1 MKKNLL
7 YRGKRNCPVCGCNI
21 KRKIFS
27 VKMAMPPDAGL
38 PEEYNVAE
46 CDYCGCCYA
55 DTSATADDY
64 DNYYK
69 TNNFYGEM
77 DIEISTYKRR
87 HEITIKELRRL
98 NISQEKMLDIGFGK
112 GELCV
117 ALKENGFENIS
128 GIDPAP
134 GSVEHL
140 RKQGIE
146 CALGSIYDQVPE
158 SMRKQYKVV
167 FMYGMIE
174 HLYDPVLAIERAKE
188 YLTDDGYMFWS
199 VPLFDRMKDDLT
211 PVVNNFN
218 IEHIN
223 YFSEVSL
230 DNIARLNG
238 LQKVAGFQE
247 ILTELG
253 DSKGYG
259 ILAVYRMGGELNGIQ
274 KDCITAESIQE
285 YYSRIT
291 EQSFETKI
299 KRVKEL
305 QDSGEE
311 IAVWGTGA
319 YMRNLW
325 ATAGLDQCNV
335 SCFIDNNMAKVGT
348 EVFGRTVA
356 NPSYLLNGFQGIIV
370 ICCMMYAQ
378 EIVTQIEEMDKE
390 LMKRVIIL

>member
-1 MKKNLL
+1 MKKDLL
-7 YRGKRNCPVCGCNI
+7 YRGKRNCPVCGCNM
-21 KRKIFS
+21 KKKIFS
-27 VKMAMPPDAGL
+27 VKMAMPPEIRM

-55 DTSATADDY
+55 DTAATAQDY

-69 TNNFYGEM
+69 VNNFYGEM

-98 NISQEKMLDIGFGK
+98 NITREKMLDIGFGK

-117 ALKENGFENIS
+117 VLKENGFENIS

-140 RKQGIE
+140 RRQGIE
-146 CALGSIYDQVPE
+146 CALGSIYDQVPGT
-158 SMRKQYKVV
+158 MRGQYKVV

-199 VPLFDRMKDDLT
+199 VPLFDRMGDDLT

-238 LQKVAGFQE
+238 LRKVSGFPE
-247 ILTELG
+247 VLTELG
-253 DSKGYG
+253 ASKAYG
-259 ILAVYRMGGELNGIQ
+259 VLAVYRMGGEADGIR
-274 KDCITAESIQE
+274 KDCITAKSIEE
-285 YYSRIT
+285 YYSRIVRNSGMSL
-291 EQSFETKI
+291 E
-299 KRVKEL
+299 RVREL
-305 QDSGEE
+305 RESGEQ

-319 YMRNLW
+319 YMKNLW
-325 ATAGLDQCNV
+325 AAAGLDQCNV
-335 SCFIDNNMAKVGT
+335 TCFVDNNMAKVGT
-348 EVFGRTVA
+348 KLFGREIMA
-356 NPSYLLNGFQGIIV
+356 PSWLENGHADRIV

-378 EIVTQIEEMDKE
+378 EIVEQIKQIDVE
-390 LMKRVIIL
+390 LAKKILIL

>member
-1 MKKNLL
+1 MNRDDV
-7 YRGKRNCPVCGCNI
+7 YRGDRDCPVCGCNI

-27 VKMAMPPDAGL
+27 VKMAMPSDIGL

-55 DTSATADDY
+55 DTSATAEDY

-69 TNNFYGEM
+69 VNNFYGEM

-87 HEITIKELRRL
+87 HEITIKELQRL
-98 NISQEKMLDIGFGK
+98 NIGREKMLDIGFGK

-128 GIDPAP
+128 GIDPALS
-134 GSVEHL
+134 SVEHL
-140 RKQGIE
+140 RKQGIA
-146 CALGSIYDQVPE
+146 CAQGSIYDRAPE
-158 SMRKQYKVV
+158 AMRGQYKVV

-174 HLYDPVLAIERAKE
+174 HLYNPVLAVERAKE
-188 YLTDDGYMFWS
+188 YLMDDGYMFWS
-199 VPLFDRMKDDLT
+199 VPLFDRMEEDLT

-218 IEHIN
+218 AEHIN

-238 LQKVAGFQE
+238 LQRVAGFPE
-247 ILTELG
+247 VLTELG
-253 DSKGYG
+253 DSKAYG
-259 ILAVYRMGGELNGIQ
+259 ILAVYQVGGEAESIR
-274 KDCITAESIQE
+274 KDCITAKSIAE

-291 EQSFETKI
+291 QNYSINME
-299 KRVKEL
+299 RVKEL
-305 QDSGEE
+305 RDAGEE
-311 IAVWGTGA
+311 IVIWGTGA
-319 YMRNLW
+319 YMKNLW

-348 EVFGRTVA
+348 QIFDRDVVA
-356 NPSYLLNGFQGIIV
+356 PTWLRNGFGGRIV

-378 EIVTQIEEMDKE
+378 EILKQIKEIDEELVEK
-390 LMKRVIIL
+390 VIIL

>member
-1 MKKNLL
+1 MRKNLL

-27 VKMAMPPDAGL
+27 VKMAMPPDVRL

-98 NISQEKMLDIGFGK
+98 NISREKMLDIGFGK

-146 CALGSIYDQVPE
+146 CAMGSIYDQVPE
-158 SMRKQYKVV
+158 TMRGQYKVV

-174 HLYDPVLAIERAKE
+174 HLYDPVLAVERAKE

-238 LQKVAGFQE
+238 LRKVSGFPE
-247 ILTELG
+247 VLTELG
-253 DSKGYG
+253 DSKAYG
-259 ILAVYRMGGELNGIQ
+259 VLAVYQMGGESNGIR
-274 KDCITAESIQE
+274 KDCVTAKSIEE
-285 YYSRIT
+285 YYFRIARNT
-291 EQSFETKI
+291 GMSLE
-299 KRVKEL
+299 RVRKLRE
-305 QDSGEE
+305 SGER
-311 IAVWGTGA
+311 IVVWGTGA
-319 YMRNLW
+319 YMKNLW

-335 SCFIDNNMAKVGT
+335 SCFVDNNMAKVGT
-348 EVFGRTVA
+348 QLFGRDIVA
-356 NPSYLLNGFQGIIV
+356 PSWLENECVDKIV

-378 EIVTQIEEMDKE
+378 EIVKQIKE
-390 LMKRVIIL
+390 IDAELTKKVLIL